1 MKRKALTV
9 SISLLVPVILG
20 YAAVMWCSQPPGGG
34 KECEFTVESGWG
46 ASRISEVLSDSGLVR
61 CRFYLLWRYSRMDGS
76 LPLQAGTYRLDDS
89 MSPDSILALLS
100 HGEVI
105 PVKTSWVTLVPGL
118 TLEQSL
124 DVIAEETNI
133 TRNTLDSLSADSI
146 FLSKSGLQSLEG
158 YLFPETYE
166 LADTLEAEEIL
177 SRIIETGRNRWP
189 ENTDELLKITG
200 LTLRQTIILASIVER
215 EARVDS
221 ERAVIAGVF
230 LSRIRRGMKL
240 ESCATVQYALGE
252 VKETL
257 LYSDLEIES
266 PYNTYIHEGLPP
278 GAICSPGLPSI
289 NASFHPDTTGRYL
302 FFVSKNDGTGTH
314 LFAGTHTGHLSNIR
328 SINNR

>member
-1 MKRKALTV
+1 
-9 SISLLVPVILG
+9 
-20 YAAVMWCSQPPGGG
+20 
-34 KECEFTVESGWG
+34 
-46 ASRISEVLSDSGLVR
+46 
-61 CRFYLLWRYSRMDGS
+61 MDGS

-100 HGEVI
+100 QGEVI

-118 TLEQSL
+118 TLEQSM
-124 DVIAEETNI
+124 DIISRETNI
-133 TRNTLDSLSADSI
+133 ARNTLDSLSADSV
-146 FLSKSGLQSLEG
+146 FLSKNGIQALDG

-177 SRIIETGRNRWP
+177 SRIINTGRNRWP
-189 ENTDELLKITG
+189 ENTDELLEITG
-200 LTLRQTIILASIVER
+200 LTLRETIILASIVER

-257 LYSDLEIES
+257 LYSDLEIEN
-266 PYNTYIHEGLPP
+266 PYNTYIYEGFPP

-289 NASFHPDTTGRYL
+289 NASFNPDTTGRYL
-302 FFVSKNDGTGTH
+302 FFVSRNDGTGKH
-314 LFAGTHTGHLSNIR
+314 LFARTHTGHLSNIR
-328 SINNR
+328 LTGNR